1 MKSFYFQSIADLS
14 KKIASKNVSP
24 VELTSLL
31 LNRIQAIEPAL
42 NAYIDVLAD
51 DSKEQARQLEEEVLQ
66 GKIRS
71 PLHGVPI
78 AIKDI
83 FETKGR
89 VTTSGS
95 KLFTKWKST
104 ADAIVVQKLKAA
116 GAIIIGK
123 TNLHEFAMGA
133 TTENPHFGPTRN
145 PWNVNKIPGG
155 SSGGSAAAVAAG
167 MCFGAIGTDTGG
179 SIRLPSALCGIVG
192 LKPTYDAVSR
202 KGCTP
207 LSWSLDHIGPMTRT
221 VEDSAIMLNAIA
233 DDPRAFVQLPFEA
246 ENLAGVKIGLLTGY
260 FMEGLDDEVKGIF
273 MQATSRLSALGAEVV
288 EVQLE
293 NVEEALYAQQIISK
307 SEAFTFHEP
316 IFEKYSSD
324 YGTDVQV
331 RLNSA
336 ESVTA
341 SDYLN
346 AQRLR
351 KHFKGSVLKAMEDC
365 DVLLSPTNS
374 REPLDIGTNPPQET
388 IHTIFKL
395 GKTPIGN
402 YLGFP
407 AISIPCGFTSNELP
421 IGMQL
426 IGKPFAEQQILSIGS
441 VYENSERW
449 IKKLELNQ
457 AYENEMNQDAV
468 NIN

>member
-1 MKSFYFQSIADLS
+1 MKKSLYFQSIADLS
-14 KKIASKNVSP
+14 KKIARKDVSP
-24 VELTSLL
+24 IELSNQL
-31 LNRIQAIEPAL
+31 LNRIQSLEPAL

-51 DSKEQARQLEEEVLQ
+51 DSQKQARQLEEEMLQ

-95 KLFTKWKST
+95 KLFKNWKST
-104 ADAIVVQKLKAA
+104 EDADVVQKLKAA

-145 PWNVNKIPGG
+145 PWNVKKIPGG

-233 DDPRAFVQLPFEA
+233 DNRKALVQLPIEA
-246 ENLAGVKIGLLTGY
+246 ENLTGVKIGLLTGY
-260 FMEGLDDEVKGIF
+260 FMKGLDDEVKGTF
-273 MQATSRLSALGAEVV
+273 MKAVSKLSALGADVV
-288 EVQLE
+288 EVRLE
-293 NVEEALYAQQIISK
+293 HVEEALDAQQIISK
-307 SEAFTFHEP
+307 SEAYTFHKP

-324 YGTDVQV
+324 YGADVQV

-336 ESVTA
+336 KTVTA
-341 SDYLN
+341 SNYLQ

-351 KHFKGSVLKAMEDC
+351 KHFRSSVLKVLEDC

-374 REPLDIGTNPPQET
+374 REPFDIGTNPPQET
-388 IHTIFKL
+388 IRTIFKI

-407 AISIPCGFTSNELP
+407 AVTVPCGFTANQLP
-421 IGMQL
+421 CGLQL
-426 IGKPFAEQQILSIGS
+426 IGKPYSEQIILLIGHI
-441 VYENSERW
+441 YEKSENW
-449 IKKLELNQ
+449 TEKLEQNQ
-457 AYENEMNQDAV
+457 AYMNQEAV
-468 NIN
+468 NN